1 MKKKSLIISGF
12 TAVIAIVLGVLSY
25 MYFDTSCESYVIGV
39 TSNKT
44 ELVQTFHTKD
54 TVEANIQIKNCMS
67 SIIDGRNYAEK
78 ERLKSIKKL
87 YSNGFTGDINAILYG
102 STYDIIDYYTDSN
115 IAELITQIRAY
126 NDIAE
131 ESYSIIIFKHNHFWK
146 PKKLTNKELTK
157 QLLDIKNLKDKMEEA
172 KKKYRAEIY
181 YDFNL

>member
-1 MKKKSLIISGF
+1 MKKKSIIISCI
-12 TAVIAIVLGVLSY
+12 AVIAIALGILAY
-25 MYFDTSCESYVIGV
+25 MYFDTSCDTYVIGV
-39 TSNKT
+39 TPNNIESV
-44 ELVQTFHTKD
+44 LTFHTKD

-67 SIIDGRNYAEK
+67 SINDGRNYAEK

-102 STYDIIDYYTDSN
+102 STYDIIDYYTDFN
-115 IAELITQIRAY
+115 IALLITKIRAY

-146 PKKLTNKELTK
+146 PKKLTNEELTE
-157 QLLDIKNLKDKMEEA
+157 QLFDIRNNKDKTEEA